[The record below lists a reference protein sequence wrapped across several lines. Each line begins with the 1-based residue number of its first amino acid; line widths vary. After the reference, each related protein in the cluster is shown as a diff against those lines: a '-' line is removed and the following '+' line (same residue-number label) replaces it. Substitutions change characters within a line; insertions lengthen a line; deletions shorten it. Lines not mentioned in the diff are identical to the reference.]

1 MNKDT
6 FCSGKTCQIIAIAG
20 MLCIILWVIDSALDF
35 FLFRNMTFLQHL
47 FLPEKH
53 KMVNYVQA
61 AIAVFLLV
69 AYTEYL
75 MRARR
80 RSERE
85 IQEALSVA
93 TAEKARSEGILEAMG
108 DAISIQDT
116 SFRVIYQNPTH
127 RELMGDHVGEFC
139 YQAYQ
144 KRQQVCDDCLL
155 VQAFRD
161 GSRLTSV
168 KNGASAHG
176 PVTVEITV
184 SALRDREGKIIAGI
198 EAVRDISER
207 KRIEDEI
214 VRLNNDLVRQA
225 EELKAANSDLETFN
239 YSVSHDLRAPLTRI
253 SCSADALRTW
263 YFHQLDDEGKF
274 FLENLETASRQMK
287 ELIEAMMDLS
297 RVTRSELVC
306 HELDLGLLA
315 RSLFSDLDRTLPLRK
330 VEFSASEG
338 LWVKADERMLRIA
351 LHNLIENALKF
362 TRQRD
367 PARISVGVEQG
378 SEGPVCFIRDN
389 GVGFDMAQV
398 GRLFKPFNRLHKDD
412 DFPGTGIGLAT
423 VQRVIERHG
432 GRIWAESSPGQG
444 ATFFFTLPERHDIS
458 DAPC

>member
-1 MNKDT
+1 
-6 FCSGKTCQIIAIAG
+6 
-20 MLCIILWVIDSALDF
+20 
-35 FLFRNMTFLQHL
+35 
-47 FLPEKH
+47 
-53 KMVNYVQA
+53 
-61 AIAVFLLV
+61 
-69 AYTEYL
+69 
-75 MRARR
+75 
-80 RSERE
+80 
-85 IQEALSVA
+85 
-93 TAEKARSEGILEAMG
+93 
-108 DAISIQDT
+108 
-116 SFRVIYQNPTH
+116 
-127 RELMGDHVGEFC
+127 
-139 YQAYQ
+139 
-144 KRQQVCDDCLL
+144 
-155 VQAFRD
+155 
-161 GSRLTSV
+161 
-168 KNGASAHG
+168 
-176 PVTVEITV
+176 V